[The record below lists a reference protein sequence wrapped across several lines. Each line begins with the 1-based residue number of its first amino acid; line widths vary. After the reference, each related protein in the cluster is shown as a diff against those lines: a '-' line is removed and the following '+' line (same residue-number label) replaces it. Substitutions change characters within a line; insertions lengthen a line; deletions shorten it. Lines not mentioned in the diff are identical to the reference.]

1 MRVAVIGAGAIGC
14 VTGAML
20 SEKGHQVTLVGRPD
34 MVSAVNNNG
43 LVIESAAG
51 AKTYELASWTSIDFE
66 PEAAIFAVKTQD
78 MEKAAREAQPLLKD
92 ALIVTMQNGVM
103 SDEIAASVLGKC
115 NIVSSVVMFGAT
127 YIEPG
132 RVTYNFPGSLIIGR
146 AFDSGSGRDIVNEA
160 TALLDCAFDVTL
172 SDDIHGVHWTKL
184 ILNLNNAVACVLG
197 MSLQETFEDPRLCR
211 LGVMLMKEAYETMEK
226 AGIRL
231 GSLPDL
237 PLDKLRSLLG
247 APLEVSSGVYGNIM
261 KGLSKEPL
269 PGSVLQSI
277 RRGKATEVDYLN
289 GEIAVLGMKHRF
301 PACINKKMVE
311 LVKRVEECGRFIS
324 REELL
329 KETGI

>member
-20 SEKGHQVTLVGRPD
+20 SEKGHEVTLVGRPD

-43 LVIESAAG
+43 LVIENAGTKVYYLAAR
-51 AKTYELASWTSIDFE
+51 ASLDFE
-66 PEAAIFAVKTQD
+66 PEAVVFAVKTQD
-78 MEKAAREAQPLLKD
+78 MEMAAREAQTYLKD
-92 ALIVTMQNGVM
+92 SLIVTMQNGVM
-103 SDEIAASVLGKC
+103 SDKIAADVLGRES
-115 NIVSSVVMFGAT
+115 IVSSVVMYGAT
-127 YIEPG
+127 YVEPG
-132 RVTYNFPGSLIIGR
+132 KVTCNFPGGLIIGR
-146 AFDSGSGRDIVNEA
+146 AFASGSGRDIVGEA
-160 TALLDCAFDVTL
+160 TALLDGVFDVTV

-211 LGVMLMKEAYETMEK
+211 LGVMIMKEAYETMEK

-237 PLDKLRSLLG
+237 PLEKLQSLLG

-277 RRGKATEVDYLN
+277 RRGKTTEVDYLN
-289 GEIAVLGMKHRF
+289 GEVAVLGMKHRS
-301 PACINKKMVE
+301 PAHINKKMVD
-311 LVKRVEECGRFIS
+311 LVKSVEESGLYIS

>member
-20 SEKGHQVTLVGRPD
+20 SEKGHDVTLVGRPD

-43 LVIESAAG
+43 LVIEGASGTRTYNLTAG
-51 AKTYELASWTSIDFE
+51 TSLDYEPA
-66 PEAAIFAVKTQD
+66 AAIFAVKTQD
-78 MEKAAREAQPLLKD
+78 MERAVHGAHPYLKD
-92 ALIVTMQNGVM
+92 SLIVTMQNGVM
-103 SDEIAASVLGKC
+103 SDKIVADVSGSE
-115 NIVSSVVMFGAT
+115 NIVSSVVMYGAT

-132 RVTYNFPGSLIIGR
+132 RVTYNFPGGLIIGR

-160 TALLDCAFDVTL
+160 TALLDGAFDVTV

-184 ILNLNNAVACVLG
+184 ILNLNNSVACVLG
-197 MSLQETFEDPRLCR
+197 MSLQETFEDQRLCR
-211 LGVMLMKEAYETMEK
+211 LGVTLMKEAYETMEK

-237 PLDKLRSLLG
+237 PLEKLKSLLG
-247 APLEVSSGVYGNIM
+247 APLEISSGVYGNIM
-261 KGLSKEPL
+261 KGLSREPL

-301 PACINKKMVE
+301 PACINMKMVE
-311 LVKRVEECGRFIS
+311 LVKRVEECGQFIS

-329 KETGI
+329 KETCI

>member
-1 MRVAVIGAGAIGC
+1 MRVAIIGTGAIGC
-14 VTGAML
+14 VTGALL
-20 SEKGHQVTLVGRPD
+20 SEKGHDVTLVGRPD
-34 MVSAVNNNG
+34 MVSAINNNG
-43 LVIESAAG
+43 LVIENVSSVMA
-51 AKTYELASWTSIDFE
+51 YELASRTSLDFE
-66 PEAAIFAVKTQD
+66 PEAAVFAVKTQD
-78 MEKAAREAQPLLKD
+78 MEKAVRGAHPFLKD
-92 ALIVTMQNGVM
+92 SLIITMQNGVM
-103 SDEIAASVLGKC
+103 SDKIAADVLGSE
-115 NIVSSVVMFGAT
+115 NIVSSVVMYGAT

-132 RVTYNFPGSLIIGR
+132 RVTYNFPGGLVIGQ
-146 AFDSGSGRDIVNEA
+146 AFDSGSDRDIVGEA
-160 TALLDCAFDVTL
+160 TALLDGAFDVTV

-211 LGVMLMKEAYETMEK
+211 LGVMLMKEAYEAMEK

-237 PLDKLRSLLG
+237 PLEKLRSLLG
-247 APLEVSSGVYGNIM
+247 APLEVSSEVYGNIM

-269 PGSVLQSI
+269 PGSVLQSV
-277 RRGKATEVDYLN
+277 RRGKTTEVDYLN

>member
-1 MRVAVIGAGAIGC
+1 MQVAVIGAGAIGC

-20 SEKGHQVTLVGRPD
+20 SEKGHDVTLVGRPD
-34 MVSAVNNNG
+34 MVAAINDRG
-43 LVIESAAG
+43 LVIDNAAG
-51 AKTYELASWTSIDFE
+51 AKTYTLPSRTSLDFE

-78 MEKAAREAQPLLKD
+78 MERAAREALPFSKD
-92 ALIVTMQNGVM
+92 SLIVTMQNGVM
-103 SDEIAASVLGKC
+103 SDNIAADVLGSE
-115 NIVSSVVMFGAT
+115 NIVSSVVMYGAT

-132 RVTYNFPGSLIIGR
+132 RVTYNFPGGLIIGR

-160 TALLDCAFDVTL
+160 RALLDGSFDVSV
-172 SDDIHGVHWTKL
+172 SDDIHSIHWTKL

-211 LGVMLMKEAYETMEK
+211 LGVMMMKEAYETMEK
-226 AGIRL
+226 AGIRI
-231 GSLPDL
+231 GALPDL
-237 PLDKLRSLLG
+237 PLEKLKSLLD
-247 APLEVSSGVYGNIM
+247 APLEISSGVYGNIM
-261 KGLSKEPL
+261 KSLSIEPL

-277 RRGKATEVDYLN
+277 RRHKTTEVDYLN

-311 LVKRVEECGRFIS
+311 LVKRVEESGRFIS

-329 KETGI
+329 KETSI